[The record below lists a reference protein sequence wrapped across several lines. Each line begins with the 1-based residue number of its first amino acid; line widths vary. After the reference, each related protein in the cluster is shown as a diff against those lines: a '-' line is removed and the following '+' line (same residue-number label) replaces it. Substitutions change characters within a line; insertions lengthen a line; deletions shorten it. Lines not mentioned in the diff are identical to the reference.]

1 MVCNK
6 CAVVNDNGD
15 LFCYKCGAS
24 LVPVQDNAH
33 HDHNHSH
40 QQTSQPGGEQF
51 KPTTE
56 DRLAI
61 SATTTL
67 AAKKARVSDVK
78 SMRPLTQAA
87 YNIVES
93 DRGGVYSTLISLLHI
108 IISLAIVA
116 DIIMIFDTINLIVS
130 STTSSKI
137 EGSLYETAYKNLSN
151 ENQMRLIWSMVIF
164 VFLVMAFVCI
174 GRLSIRI
181 NKVNRKRR
189 RENLT
194 SRID

>member
-1 MVCNK
+1 MVCTK
-6 CAVVNDNGD
+6 CAAINDDGD
-15 LFCYKCGAS
+15 CFCYKCGVALLS
-24 LVPVQDNAH
+24 EQAGADAPDAR
-33 HDHNHSH
+33 
-40 QQTSQPGGEQF
+40 QTSQPDEGERF

-78 SMRPLTQAA
+78 AMRPLTQAA

-93 DRGGVYSTLISLLHI
+93 DRGGIYSTIISLLNV

-137 EGSLYETAYKNLSN
+137 EGSLYETAYQNLSS
-151 ENQMRLIWSMVIF
+151 ENQMRLIWSLVIF

-181 NKVNRKRR
+181 SKVNRKRR

>member
-6 CAVVNDNGD
+6 CAVVNDDGD
-15 LFCYKCGAS
+15 LFCYKCGTA
-24 LVPVQDNAH
+24 LAPAQPGAEH
-33 HDHNHSH
+33 HCHDHSR
-40 QQTSQPGGEQF
+40 QTSQPGGEPSR
-51 KPTTE
+51 PTTE

-93 DRGGVYSTLISLLHI
+93 DRGGIYSTLISLLNV
-108 IISLAIVA
+108 IISLAVVA

-137 EGSLYETAYKNLSN
+137 EGSLYETAYKNLSE
-151 ENQMRLIWSMVIF
+151 ENQMRLIWALVIF

-181 NKVNRKRR
+181 SKVNRKRR

-194 SRID
+194 ARID